1 MDVSKYPQNQK
12 WKNFPISEI
21 IKDIDAV
28 ILSYTHGDH
37 WDDIAA
43 KNIPK

>member
-1 MDVSKYPQNQK
+1 MKK
-12 WKNFPISEI
+12 LKNLPFPISEI

-37 WDDIAA
+37 WDEIAA